1 MTHATPERLR
11 AVITALRVTDTDV
24 IAIAGISRST
34 LYRWLRGEAPIHA
47 GILKLL
53 ELMVITDAQNAPALR
68 AFMWAELP
76 SNNGENNVCTPQ
88 D

>member
-11 AVITALRVTDTDV
+11 AVITALRATDTEV

-34 LYRWLRGEAPIHA
+34 LYRWLRGEAPIHT

-53 ELMVITDAQNAPALR
+53 ELMVITDAQTTPALR
-68 AFMWAELP
+68 AFMWAEP
-76 SNNGENNVCTPQ
+76 PDEEKSDACTPQ